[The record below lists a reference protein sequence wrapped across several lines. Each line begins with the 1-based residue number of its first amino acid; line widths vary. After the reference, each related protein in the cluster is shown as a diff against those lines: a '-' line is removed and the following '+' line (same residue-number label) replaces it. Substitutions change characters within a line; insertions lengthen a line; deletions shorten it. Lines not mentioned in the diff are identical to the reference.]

1 MEFSVSNK
9 PGVMLQRQLLKWL
22 AVIALLISAVGLA
35 HGGYQ
40 RAAMKLPP
48 GFKVTTYIT
57 GTGFHGDD
65 RGIPAVVAIDFHTD
79 GTLYFART
87 ANRLREIYDRDNAP
101 IYRIPP
107 GRANLTPGTEK
118 KFLFGTP
125 VADPDELGV
134 NAQGIVFVS
143 SRSAAGYGSVYRLSS
158 TEKKTLF
165 AGGPPTSGR
174 PPLLEDPEDIAFDKS
189 GNVYVVDDDLGVIV
203 QLDPTGK
210 VLNPRW
216 ITGIGR
222 GRTLTFDPR
231 GYLWIGSDGP
241 HDTPHMDG
249 SGQIFRYHLSS
260 RKLKL
265 IHRGPLS
272 SGMSLSPGGNIF
284 AAQRRSARLFALTPE
299 GKRAEFASFYEGA
312 ALRTLAFPPI
322 TPETK
327 KLGIAG
333 DLFIMVFP
341 ELDYPVREIIRV
353 SGPFDSYVEGAVGTK

>member
-1 MEFSVSNK
+1 MEDNVSKKPSVTLT
-9 PGVMLQRQLLKWL
+9 VQLLRWL
-22 AVIALLISAVGLA
+22 GVIALLISSAGLA
-35 HGGYQ
+35 NAGYE
-40 RAAMKLPP
+40 RAAMDLPP

-57 GTGFHGDD
+57 GSGFHGDD

-87 ANRLREIYDRDNAP
+87 ANRLKEIYDRDDAP

-107 GRANLTPGTEK
+107 GRANITPGTEG
-118 KFLFGTP
+118 KFLFGPP

-143 SRSAAGYGSVYRLSS
+143 SRSATGYGSVYRLSS
-158 TEKKTLF
+158 TGQRTLF
-165 AGGPPTSGR
+165 AGGPPASGR
-174 PPLLEDPEDIAFDKS
+174 PPLLKDPEDIAFDKT
-189 GNVYVVDDDLGVIV
+189 GNVYVIDVDLGVVV
-203 QLDPTGK
+203 QLNPAGK

-216 ITGIGR
+216 ISGIGR
-222 GRTLTFDPR
+222 GRTLTFDPH

-241 HDTPHMDG
+241 HNTPHMDG

-260 RKLKL
+260 RKLELVHK
-265 IHRGPLS
+265 GPLS

-299 GKRAEFASFYEGA
+299 GKRAEFASFYDGA

-353 SGPFDSYVEGAVGTK
+353 SGPFDSYVNEAVGAQ